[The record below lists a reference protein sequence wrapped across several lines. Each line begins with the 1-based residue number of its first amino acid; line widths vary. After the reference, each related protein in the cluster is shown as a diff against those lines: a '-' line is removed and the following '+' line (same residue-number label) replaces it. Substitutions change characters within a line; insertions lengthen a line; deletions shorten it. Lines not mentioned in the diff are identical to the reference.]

1 MNLNNKIQKSD
12 VLKLL
17 KRESFQIID
26 KLESLGLDTVPR
38 TEEDLDKNSLDYN
51 KYGRFEYMK
60 GTRVLP
66 DIFLHY
72 GLLNER
78 NYITDVVIVVKN
90 KKGDKFLFCIEDYT
104 DEEKEYQVIRRI
116 KTGDKGKIHL
126 LAESFKLHDRLKK
139 SVTEAW
145 IDLEIYNPIL
155 EGFINGDEILPGR
168 EKKEGPIPDENM
180 PREIENSVKLMVED
194 FNFKENREAFNNA
207 DIEGKKIICMF
218 HFMILVNTLRKPLL
232 VEDHDKIDDLSK
244 EILREIHQIKIKE
257 FKYNLIEYIKN
268 SPYYN
273 ILINSIDDEYRSY
286 DYLNSIYTELIFK
299 YR

>member
-1 MNLNNKIQKSD
+1 MNLNHKIQKND
-12 VLKLL
+12 VLRLV
-17 KRESFQIID
+17 KRESFQILD

-38 TEEDLDKNSLDYN
+38 SEEDLDKQSLDYN

-90 KKGDKFLFCIEDYT
+90 GKGDKFLFCIEDYT

-116 KTGDKGKIHL
+116 ESGEKGKIHL

-139 SVTEAW
+139 SVTDLW
-145 IDLEIYNPIL
+145 NDLEIYNPIY
-155 EGFINGDEILPGR
+155 EGFIDGNNILPGKVP
-168 EKKEGPIPDENM
+168 EHGPLPDEKLPEDM
-180 PREIENSVKLMVED
+180 DKGLKLMAED

-207 DIEGKKIICMF
+207 DLEGRKIICMF
-218 HFMILVNTLRKPLL
+218 HFMVLVNTMDKPMT
-232 VEDHDKIDDLSK
+232 VQDNDQFDDLCK
-244 EILREIHQIKIKE
+244 EIHRELHEIRMKDIR
-257 FKYNLIEYIKN
+257 FNLIEYIKN
-268 SPYYN
+268 SKYYN
-273 ILINSIDDEYRSY
+273 ILINSLSDGRRSY
-286 DYLNSIYTELIFK
+286 DFLNTVYTELIFK